1 MNEPERTNE
10 PQDESVVNDQQP
22 MSSKS
27 ATWVGNLALGFVGF
41 AVATLF
47 LLPLAERLLNPGYP
61 ATRSEQL
68 ERERRMGEIEQAER
82 ELVVHD
88 QVHANR

>member
-27 ATWVGNLALGFVGF
+27 ASWVGHSILGVVGF
-41 AVATLF
+41 MVAALF
-47 LLPLAERLLNPGYP
+47 LLPLVERLLNPGYP

-68 ERERRMGEIEQAER
+68 ETERRMREIEQAER
-82 ELVVHD
+82 ELVVQD